1 MKFLIADDHHLIRE
15 GLKNALVNA
24 YGELNVVE
32 AKNGQQVLEKVENNP
47 DLDLILLD
55 YFMPDTDG
63 YALVT
68 TLCDRYPAIPVVVI
82 SASDDP
88 ALMHKVLDRGAAG
101 FIPKATHQELII
113 RAIQLVLSGG
123 TYIPPELREF
133 ASPLNHEDNATP
145 AALLNRPVTSSESS
159 HMLSKLT
166 QRQQEV
172 LRLLAKG
179 ETNKDISR
187 HLNVSENTV
196 KVHVTAILKA
206 LGVSNRTQAV
216 IVSQKLGL
224 SG

>member
-15 GLKNALVNA
+15 GLKNALESA
-24 YGELNVVE
+24 YNDLLVVE
-32 AKNGQQVLEKVENNP
+32 AKDGKQVLEMVENNP

-55 YFMPDTDG
+55 YFMPGTDG
-63 YALVT
+63 YSLITALI
-68 TLCDRYPAIPVVVI
+68 DRCPTIPVIII

-88 ALMHKVLDRGAAG
+88 VLMHKVLDQGVAG
-101 FIPKATHQELII
+101 FIPKATNQELII

-123 TYIPPELREF
+123 TYLPPELMESGNPFNNKAGSLSRSIAFE
-133 ASPLNHEDNATP
+133 
-145 AALLNRPVTSSESS
+145 ESS
-159 HMLSKLT
+159 HMFSRLT

-172 LRLLAKG
+172 LQLLAKG

-216 IVSQKLGL
+216 IVSQKLGS

>member
-15 GLKNALVNA
+15 GLKNALESA
-24 YGELNVVE
+24 YNDLLVVE
-32 AKNGQQVLEKVENNP
+32 AKDGKQVLEMVENNP
-47 DLDLILLD
+47 DLDLVLLD
-55 YFMPDTDG
+55 YFMPGTDG
-63 YALVT
+63 YTLVT
-68 TLCDRYPAIPVVVI
+68 TLCDRYPAIPVIII
-82 SASDDP
+82 SASDDLS
-88 ALMHKVLDRGAAG
+88 LMHKVLDRGVAG

-123 TYIPPELREF
+123 TYIPPELMEPGG
-133 ASPLNHEDNATP
+133 PLNHEVNNQ
-145 AALLNRPVTSSESS
+145 AAFLSRPITFAESS
-159 HMLSKLT
+159 HMFSRLT

-216 IVSQKLGL
+216 IVSQKMGM